1 MVNAL
6 TNPNSISEI
15 QSQNAFVIYVLENS
29 TLGGGFS
36 AVGKWGKIPDIN
48 G

>member
-6 TNPNSISEI
+6 ADPNSFSDI
-15 QSQNAFVIYVLENS
+15 QSQKALVIYVLEKS
-29 TLGGGFS
+29 TLRGGFS
-36 AVGKWGKIPDIN
+36 AVGKWGKIPDVN